1 MIRSKMMVGSKM
13 KVIGETGAGME
24 AFSKGVVVTVL
35 EDYGT
40 SFRVKTHY
48 GNVGILQKNDLEPI
62 ISRTFRD
69 LTIGS
74 KFWVNSIFGLEEIE
88 IKSLKL
94 DTHELVINDAF
105 RIGKEDIDSNV
116 CDSYHTQWDTAKAQ
130 RIEYLEHKIEEQK
143 EWFNKLKKERNELA
157 GNSK

>member
-13 KVIGETGAGME
+13 KVVGETGAGMK

-35 EDYGT
+35 EDYGYL
-40 SFRVKTHY
+40 FKVKTNY
-48 GNVGILQKNDLEPI
+48 GNVAILQKNDLEPI
-62 ISRTFRD
+62 ISRTFID

-74 KFWVNSIFGLEEIE
+74 KFWVNSIVGLEEIE

-94 DTHELVINDAF
+94 DTHELVINDNYC
-105 RIGKEDIDSNV
+105 IGKEGIDLNV
-116 CDSYHTQWDTAKAQ
+116 YYDYHTQWDTAKEQ
-130 RIEYLEHKIEEQK
+130 RIKYLEEKMEEQK